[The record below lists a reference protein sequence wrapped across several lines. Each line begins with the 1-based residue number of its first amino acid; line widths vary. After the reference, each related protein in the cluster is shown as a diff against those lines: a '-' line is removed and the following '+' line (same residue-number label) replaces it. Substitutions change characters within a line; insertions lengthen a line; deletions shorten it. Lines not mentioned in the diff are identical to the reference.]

1 MKKTILFTFILA
13 IGFQSF
19 SQSSNTEAELIKSYF
34 KLTKMAII
42 EDAMGLSEEDGNV
55 FWPIYKQFD
64 AEASKLNQTRID
76 YLMDYVDKVEN
87 ITNEEVDA
95 FLKDA
100 NTYSK
105 KMSALKTKY
114 YKQIKKG
121 LSSKVAIRFVL
132 IEEYIQTIIKYQL
145 LESMPWV
152 GDDF

>member
-13 IGFQSF
+13 IGLQSF

-34 KLTKMAII
+34 KLTKMAIV
-42 EDAMGLSEEDGNV
+42 EDAMGLSEEDGNI
-55 FWPIYKQFD
+55 FWPIYKQYD
-64 AEASKLNQTRID
+64 AEATVWNQYRID

-95 FLKDA
+95 FLKRA

-105 KMSALKTKY
+105 KMGALKTKY

-121 LSSKVAIRFVL
+121 LSSKVAIRFILV
-132 IEEYIQTIIKYQL
+132 EEYIQTIVKYEL
-145 LESMPWV
+145 LETLPWV
-152 GDDF
+152 GDEL